1 MIERELTPDEVKS
14 IYQRINELKID
25 PIHTV
30 YERKYAEEYYEL
42 DGKQYRL
49 IYTPDIGSINIYTPD
64 FDWFCDIIYEAQEGK
79 YV

>member
-1 MIERELTPDEVKS
+1 MIERELNSEEVKN
-14 IYQRINELKID
+14 IYQRINELDLD

-30 YERKYAEEYYEL
+30 LERKCAEAYYEL

-49 IYTPDIGSINIYTPD
+49 IYTPD

-79 YV
+79 YM

>member
-30 YERKYAEEYYEL
+30 YERKCAEEYYEL

-49 IYTPDIGSINIYTPD
+49 IYTPD